1 LPERGKT
8 TEEGEDLMKVLKI
21 EDFDRGTMTK
31 NKNRRREN
39 LDIILIFVTCTTN
52 NKRIHK
58 EMKMRSDYK
67 R

>member
-1 LPERGKT
+1 
-8 TEEGEDLMKVLKI
+8 MKVLKI